1 MSAIDIMVV
10 IAAAVVSGLLGWW
23 FFAPR
28 RAATGTVAE
37 GVQVVPITVKGGYSP
52 AVVQVEAG
60 TPVRLLF
67 DRQESGECTSHVVF
81 PDFKL
86 DRVLP
91 AYQTTAVEL
100 AAPAVGEYGFACGM
114 NMVHGTLKVVP
125 GSEQADAAAPDVQDA
140 QAEAGRHSAA
150 STLAPAPAAESTAP
164 ADDAAPA
171 PDAASD
177 NGTVAD
183 HDDAPDGDAE
193 TAERQAEIRDLRRRT
208 LIGAVLTLPVFAAVM
223 GHMAGIPG
231 IPHLLINPWTQ
242 LILTLPVMLY
252 CGWPVHRVGWLAL
265 AHRAPEMNSLVALG
279 TTAAFAYSLAVTF
292 APQLLP
298 AGAREPYYEAVGVI
312 ITLILLG
319 RMLEARAKAGTGA
332 AIRALIGL
340 QPRTAR
346 VERDGAV
353 IEIPV
358 GEVQVGDRVTIR
370 PGERLPVDGEVV
382 DGGSSVDESMVT
394 GESLP
399 VAKRPGD
406 GVIGATI
413 NGTGAFRYRA
423 TRIGADTMLAQIVR
437 LVREAQ
443 TSRAPIQ
450 KLADRIAAV
459 FVPVVIGI
467 AIWTFVA
474 WLVLGPAPAG
484 VHALVAAVS
493 VLIIACPC
501 ALGLA
506 TPLSIT
512 TATGRGARYGILIR
526 SAEALETA
534 HRLRTVIIDKTGT
547 ITNGTPVLTDVVPAQ
562 DAPQDVDELLALTAA
577 AEAPSEHPL
586 AAAIVDGAARRQHAE
601 SRARPDAG
609 HADSGHPARPAGR
622 PDADRFDSVTGQGV
636 TATVAGHQ
644 VLVGNQYLLAAH
656 DVPAEAL
663 LGDRDR
669 LAAEGKSP
677 VLVAV
682 DGAPAGV
689 IAVADTVKDDSAEA
703 IAGLRRRGIE
713 VVMLTG
719 DNRRTAEA
727 IARQV
732 GVDQVMAEV
741 LPEDKAA
748 RVRDRQRGSAMVGM
762 IGDGINDAPALAQAD
777 VGFAIGTG
785 TDVAIE
791 SADVTLVSGRL
802 PGVVTA
808 IDLSRAAM
816 RNIRENLWF
825 AFGYNVLGIPLAAGV
840 LYPVFGILLSPM
852 IAGAAMAFSS
862 LSVVLNANR
871 LRGFSPARS
880 APASAPSSP
889 KSSDSPKPHDSPRE
903 EHDMKLPFSRR
914 RDQKQSAAAAAPA
927 SAAATATDPVC
938 GMSVTIT
945 PEAPSHEYRGRTYYF
960 CSAGCAAAFAGDP
973 GKFVK

>member
-1 MSAIDIMVV
+1 MSAIDIAVV

-86 DRVLP
+86 DRALP

-100 AAPAVGEYGFACGM
+100 AAPAAGEYGFACGM
-114 NMVHGTLKVVP
+114 NMVHGTLKVVS
-125 GSEQADAAAPDVQDA
+125 GSGRAGVAVQDA
-140 QAEAGRHSAA
+140 QDAQVEAESRSAA
-150 STLAPAPAAESTAP
+150 SAPAHAAGATAP

-171 PDAASD
+171 QDAAPGGGGASER
-177 NGTVAD
+177 AD
-183 HDDAPDGDAE
+183 AADDDAE

-208 LIGAVLTLPVFAAVM
+208 IIGAVLTLPVFGAVM

-231 IPHLLINPWTQ
+231 IPHLLISPWTQ

-265 AHRAPEMNSLVALG
+265 VHRAPEMNSLVALG
-279 TTAAFAYSLAVTF
+279 TTAAFAYSLVVTF

-459 FVPVVIGI
+459 FVPAVIGI

-474 WLVLGPAPAG
+474 WFVLGPAPAG

-547 ITNGTPVLTDVVPAQ
+547 ITNGTPVLTDVVPAP
-562 DAPQDVDELLALTAA
+562 DAPRDADELLALTAA
-577 AEAPSEHPL
+577 AEASSEHPL
-586 AAAIVDGAARRQHAE
+586 AAAIVAGAAHRQHAE
-601 SRARPDAG
+601 SRAHPDAG
-609 HADSGHPARPAGR
+609 HADSGHPAQPTGR
-622 PDADRFDSVTGQGV
+622 LDADRFDSVTGQGV
-636 TATVAGHQ
+636 IATVDGQ
-644 VLVGNQYLLAAH
+644 EVLVGNQYLLAAR
-656 DVPAEAL
+656 DVPTEIL
-663 LGDRDR
+663 LGARDR
-669 LAAEGKSP
+669 LAAEGRSP

-748 RVRDRQRGSAMVGM
+748 RVRESQQESAVVGM

-880 APASAPSSP
+880 APTSAPSPPRSP
-889 KSSDSPKPHDSPRE
+889 DSPNSLDSPRE
-903 EHDMKLPFSRR
+903 ENDMKLPFSRH
-914 RDQKQSAAAAAPA
+914 RDQPQPAAAADPAP
-927 SAAATATDPVC
+927 AAATETDPVC
-938 GMSVTIT
+938 GMSVTVT
-945 PEAPSHEYRGRTYYF
+945 PETPSHEYQGRTYYF

-973 GKFVK
+973 GKFVG